1 MYHSSKSFLYSERGG
16 IGEEMQLPAR
26 RRACGAGW
34 QAGHRPCIYMLP
46 AASTNLEWFMQ

>member
-16 IGEEMQLPAR
+16 RGGDA

-46 AASTNLEWFMQ
+46 AANTNLEWLMQ

>member
-16 IGEEMQLPAR
+16 GGGDAARARGAAR
-26 RRACGAGW
+26 RGAGW